1 MQNGQPIA
9 YTSRALTLAETLYA
23 QIEKELL
30 AIVFACDCFDAYIHD
45 RVLVKYKK
53 GRELLLA
60 DTLSHAYLPEVNPT
74 EFLRELQEVDQR
86 T

>member
-1 MQNGQPIA
+1 M
-9 YTSRALTLAETLYA
+9 
-23 QIEKELL
+23 LL
-30 AIVFACDCFDAYIHD
+30 RLQKYN
-45 RVLVKYKK
+45 LKVKYKK
-53 GRELLLA
+53 GREMLLA